1 MQYPYELTDERK
13 SVFEKY
19 LKKNR
24 IDIIKMCLEIAN
36 ATLLK
41 EFAEFIDISSIEK
54 KDLDNLMKGAKTK
67 ALKECLG
74 TLLNN

>member
-1 MQYPYELTDERK
+1 
-13 SVFEKY
+13 
-19 LKKNR
+19 
-24 IDIIKMCLEIAN
+24 MCLEIAN

-54 KDLDNLMKGAKTK
+54 IDLDNLMKDANTK